1 MIYGGVA
8 TKHSPYRVK
17 IEEPL
22 NIAMLSAYGPGLE
35 KGVKS
40 NIPTHF
46 IVDCREVGPGELRVN
61 IKDSDNKEI
70 PFSLSDNKD
79 GTHTVTYVAREPGT
93 CSVNLNYGGLNAPQ
107 CPIKVNVESH
117 IDISEVK
124 VEGLAQSKYKITYLL
139 CLLLGLI
146 RCNSIIMNITINL
159 IYYTPNRED

>member
-8 TKHSPYRVK
+8 TKQSPYRVK
-17 IEEPL
+17 VEEPL
-22 NIAMLSAYGPGLE
+22 NVAMLSAYGPGLE

-46 IVDCREVGPGELRVN
+46 IVDCREVGSGELRVN

-139 CLLLGLI
+139 CLCLI

-159 IYYTPNRED
+159 IYYTSNGED

>member
-1 MIYGGVA
+1 
-8 TKHSPYRVK
+8 
-17 IEEPL
+17 
-22 NIAMLSAYGPGLE
+22 MLSAYGPGLE

-46 IVDCREVGPGELRVN
+46 IVDCREVGTGELRVN

-70 PFSLSDNKD
+70 PFSISDNKD
-79 GTHTVTYVAREPGT
+79 GTHTITYVAREPGT

-124 VEGLAQSKYKITYLL
+124 VEGLAQSKYKITYLS
-139 CLLLGLI
+139 CLLLYLCLI

>member
-1 MIYGGVA
+1 MSYGGVA

-17 IEEPL
+17 VEAPL

-46 IVDCREVGPGELRVN
+46 VVDCREVGLGELRVS
-61 IKDSDNKEI
+61 IKDSDKKEI

-79 GTHTVTYVAREPGT
+79 GTYTVTYIAREPGM
-93 CSVNLNYGGLNAPQ
+93 CFVNLNYGGLNAPQ
-107 CPIKVNVESH
+107 CPIKVNVQSH

-124 VEGLAQSKYKITYLL
+124 VEGLAQSEYL
-139 CLLLGLI
+139 I
-146 RCNSIIMNITINL
+146 WFIFIF
-159 IYYTPNRED
+159 